1 MILHLND
8 SLEMKVDLTKV
19 DQDLFQLVIEKIF
32 TDEKRGSFSS
42 KTESFLTKDQVALF
56 VNHINEVSHD
66 YI

>member
-42 KTESFLTKDQVALF
+42 KTESFLTKDQVTSF
-56 VNHINEVSHD
+56 VNHINEVSRD

>member
-56 VNHINEVSHD
+56 VNHINEVTRD